1 MKKIFTTLAFT
12 LCLTAMV
19 SCGGD
24 KKENKNSKRTEQ
36 SVSSVSSISNSTIK
50 SKAESI
56 VRRAAEATASGN
68 YDAYQQIIQ
77 EEQEFASK
85 LTQNQIEY
93 YNQCALEYA
102 DKMMSN
108 Y

>member
-36 SVSSVSSISNSTIK
+36 SVSSISNSTIK
-50 SKAESI
+50 SKSESI
-56 VRRAAEATASGN
+56 VRRAAEAAVSGN

-85 LTQNQIEY
+85 LTQEQIEY

>member
-1 MKKIFTTLAFT
+1 MVKLLWLKILFLFVW
-12 LCLTAMV
+12 LVLF
-19 SCGGD
+19 GGLFFAC
-24 KKENKNSKRTEQ
+24 NR
-36 SVSSVSSISNSTIK
+36 K
-50 SKAESI
+50 SF
-56 VRRAAEATASGN
+56 
-68 YDAYQQIIQ
+68 IQ

>member
-24 KKENKNSKRTEQ
+24 KKENKNSKGTEQ
-36 SVSSVSSISNSTIK
+36 SVSSTSNSTIK

-85 LTQNQIEY
+85 LTQEQIEY

-102 DKMMSN
+102 NKMMSN